1 MYSDKVME
9 HFMCPQNAYSMPD
22 ADAEG
27 SFGDPSCG
35 DFLTM
40 YLKVKDNKIEEISYL
55 VFGCCASV
63 ATSSMTSVLAKGK
76 TLEEAMKITEE
87 DIVEALD
94 GLPEEKL
101 HCSNLDVSA
110 LRTAINNFNSD
121 KNRNVNKT
129 ESFDFMQMIEK
140 IKLEKYGE
148 TIMDHIN
155 NPRNFDVLMDS
166 NGYVSYD
173 GQCGDNMQMWVQ
185 VKDDVIKDISYC
197 SDGCEIT
204 IAAGSMF
211 TELVKGKEITEA
223 IKITPM
229 DINEA
234 LGGVPEDHYHSVVLA
249 KDVFDKV
256 IGNYRE
262 KNNLYEV

>member
-35 DFLTM
+35 DFLTV
-40 YLKVKDNKIEEISYL
+40 YLKVKDNKIEKISYL

-101 HCSNLDVSA
+101 HCSNLGVSA
-110 LRTAINNFNSD
+110 LRTAINNFNN
-121 KNRNVNKT
+121 KNKNVNKT
-129 ESFDFMQMIEK
+129 ESLDFMQMIEK
-140 IKLEKYGE
+140 IKLETYGE

-155 NPRNFDVLMDS
+155 NPRNFDVLKDS
-166 NGYVSYD
+166 DAYVSYD
-173 GQCGDNMQMWVQ
+173 GECGDLMQMWVK
-185 VKDDVIKDISYC
+185 VKEDVITDISFC

-204 IAAGSMF
+204 IAVGSML
-211 TELVKGKEITEA
+211 TELVKGKEIKEA
-223 IKITPM
+223 VKITPT
-229 DINEA
+229 DIMEA
-234 LGGVPEDHYHSVVLA
+234 LGGVPDDHYHSVVLA

-256 IGNYRE
+256 IQNYRE
-262 KNNLYEV
+262 NNSLNEV